1 MSVSVPLQN
10 PRVLH
15 GLMHACSL
23 QRSTVDSHTPQRK
36 TSPFIQAGKS
46 SECHFPVCC
55 HLGLQSWLWGRGRR
69 VQRNVAGSQW
79 SPHRNFICIKYT
91 VSSVSLTQKK
101 MICCSNFLLCFPPKY
116 IITIFSRQSSIFGA
130 LFMPF
135 RHRELG
141 KNRDSDKQ
149 KVVGSNDC
157 LYFLLLSQCLLLS

>member
-1 MSVSVPLQN
+1 MVSC
-10 PRVLH
+10 
-15 GLMHACSL
+15 MHAHCRGQLWIATPPNAKHLPSYRQESPL
-23 QRSTVDSHTPQRK
+23 NATSQFAVTWVSSHGCGGEEGGCK
-36 TSPFIQAGKS
+36 G
-46 SECHFPVCC
+46 
-55 HLGLQSWLWGRGRR
+55 
-69 VQRNVAGSQW
+69 NVAGSRW
-79 SPHRNFICIKYT
+79 SPHCNFICIKYT

-116 IITIFSRQSSIFGA
+116 IITIFFRQSSIFGA